1 MGLAG
6 MQAQPTVSP
15 IDIVQAESNHVLRA
29 EAKAREQEEHGA
41 VASTAGSA
49 VVIDGQHPLH
59 VLGKQAWRE
68 RRMAP
73 LGRGKS
79 GSL

>member
-1 MGLAG
+1 MK
-6 MQAQPTVSP
+6 AQPTVSP
-15 IDIVQAESNHVLRA
+15 IDIIQAERNHVLCA
-29 EAKAREQEEHGA
+29 KAKAREREEHGA

-59 VLGKQAWRE
+59 VLGEQAWRE
-68 RRMAP
+68 RSMAP